1 MSGMAFYNIDDG
13 YLDGIVRGFRSGILL
28 QQDYSNLTQC
38 ENLEDMKLHLASTDY
53 GDFLADETG
62 HLLTTTIQEKCTQR
76 LVKDFNHLRAHA
88 VQPLAKFLDYIT
100 YGYMIDN
107 IMLLITGTLH
117 ERDTSELLSKC
128 SPLGMFE
135 SLASLTVANT
145 TISDLYNSVIIDTP
159 LAPYFQNCLTKE
171 DLSEMLGPSELELV
185 RNTLYKAYLEDF
197 YRFCTKE
204 LGGVTGEVMGE
215 LLEWEADKRTL
226 NITLNSFQSELSKDD
241 REKLYPNFGKLW
253 PETTAALAKVDE
265 YAQVVRLMDN
275 HETYQNMF
283 AQVSDNLSNT
293 SGKTL
298 EDLFYEHDVAV
309 NALTFEQHFQYGI
322 FYAYVKLKEQE
333 IRNIVWIAECI
344 AQNQPDKIN
353 QFVPIFPA

>member
-1 MSGMAFYNIDDG
+1 MTYNIDDG
-13 YLDGIVRGFRSGILL
+13 YLDGLLRGYRSGILA
-28 QQDYSNLTQC
+28 QNDYSNLTQC
-38 ENLEDMKLHLASTDY
+38 ENLDDMKLHLASTDY

-62 HLLTTTIQEKCTQR
+62 HLLTTTIQEKCTAR
-76 LVKDFNHLRAHA
+76 LVRDFKHLRVNA

-117 ERDTSELLSKC
+117 ERDTSELIAKC

-135 SLASLTVANT
+135 SMASLTAANI

-159 LAPYFQNCLTKE
+159 LAPYFQECLTKE

-185 RNTLYKAYLEDF
+185 RNTLFKAYLEDF
-197 YRFCTKE
+197 YRFCKQE
-204 LGGVTGEVMGE
+204 LGGITGEVMGE

-265 YAQVVRLMDN
+265 YSQVVRLMDN
-275 HETYQNMF
+275 HEVYKNMF
-283 AQVSDNLSNT
+283 DQVSEVGGSVQ
-293 SGKTL
+293 GKTL
-298 EDLFYEHDVAV
+298 EDLFYEHDVKLNCLA
-309 NALTFEQHFQYGI
+309 FEQHFQYGI
-322 FYAYVKLKEQE
+322 FYAYLRLKEQE

-344 AQNQPDKIN
+344 AQDQPDKIN
-353 QFVPIFPA
+353 QFVPIFASDV

>member
-1 MSGMAFYNIDDG
+1 MRGLMTYNIDDG
-13 YLDGIVRGFRSGILL
+13 YLDGVLRGYRSGIL
-28 QQDYSNLTQC
+28 QQSDYSNLTQC
-38 ENLEDMKLHLASTDY
+38 ENLEDMKLHLGSTDY

-76 LVKDFNHLRAHA
+76 LVRDFNHIRTHA

-117 ERDTSELLSKC
+117 ERDTSELLGKC
-128 SPLGMFE
+128 SPLGMFD
-135 SLASLTVANT
+135 SMASLTAANT

-185 RNTLYKAYLEDF
+185 RNTLFKAYLEDF
-197 YRFCTKE
+197 YRFVKEE
-204 LGGVTGEVMGE
+204 LGGITGEVMGE
-215 LLEWEADKRTL
+215 LLEWEADKRTI

-253 PETTAALAKVDE
+253 PETTAAMAKVDE

-275 HETYQNMF
+275 HETYKLMF
-283 AQVSDNLSNT
+283 DQVSDNGASQG
-293 SGKTL
+293 GKTL
-298 EDLFYEHDVAV
+298 EDLFYEHDVKLHILA
-309 NALTFEQHFQYGI
+309 FEQLFHYGI

-344 AQNQPDKIN
+344 AQDQPDKIN
-353 QFVPIFPA
+353 QFIPIF